1 MRQRDMEVILGVVV
15 FVALVSAILGVVWLS
30 SRLNIRVGDYKLHI
44 VFDDIGTLH
53 AGDHVNVRGIQV
65 GKVLRTGLHLGK
77 PAAYVAIWGAPE
89 GGIPKDSKFWLK
101 SESLLGGYILD
112 IELGASLEV
121 FESES
126 YAIGSVSV
134 GFESLAPEA
143 KRLSERLTD
152 PKVGALSDANLRRI
166 ESTLASLDSL
176 TAAFHQI
183 LTDNRRPLN
192 TLLDS
197 LGGAATEA
205 KGMLG
210 ENRTDVKQVLRQLAK
225 ASSRLDSVTANL
237 GAATGSL
244 RSASDNLRDITQR
257 IRQGDGTVGKLL
269 TDEQLYRDMRRTLS
283 QVDSILVDLKQNP
296 GRYLPRKISIF

>member
-1 MRQRDMEVILGVVV
+1 MEVILGIVV
-15 FVALVSAILGVVWLS
+15 FVALVSVILGVAWLS

-53 AGDHVNVRGIQV
+53 AGDPVNVKGIKV
-65 GKVLRTGLHLGK
+65 GKVLRTELHLGK
-77 PAAYVAIWGAPE
+77 PSAYVAIWDAPE
-89 GGIPKDSKFWLK
+89 GGIPRDSQFWLK
-101 SESLLGGYILD
+101 SESLLGGYIVD
-112 IELGASLEV
+112 IALGDSPETIASDEYV
-121 FESES
+121 S
-126 YAIGSVSV
+126 GRTSV
-134 GFESLAPEA
+134 GLESLAPEA
-143 KRLSERLTD
+143 KRLSERLAD
-152 PKVGALSDANLRRI
+152 PKIGALSDANLHRI
-166 ESTLASLDSL
+166 ESTLASLDSA
-176 TAAFHQI
+176 TAAFHQL
-183 LTDNRRPLN
+183 LTDNQRPLN

-197 LGGAATEA
+197 LGGAASEA

-244 RSASDNLRDITQR
+244 RNASDNLRDITQR
-257 IRQGDGTVGKLL
+257 VRQGDGTVGKLL

-296 GRYLPRKISIF
+296 GRYLPKKISIF

>member
-15 FVALVSAILGVVWLS
+15 FVALASVIVGVAWLS
-30 SRLNIRVGDYKLHI
+30 SQLNIRVGHYRLHI

-65 GKVLRTGLHLGK
+65 GKVLRTELHMGK
-77 PAAYVAIWGAPE
+77 PAAYAAIWAPE
-89 GGIPKDSKFWLK
+89 GGIPKDSKFWLR
-101 SESLLGGYILD
+101 SESLLGGYIVD
-112 IELGASLEV
+112 IELGDSPEV
-121 FESES
+121 FPSEG
-126 YAIGSVSV
+126 YAVGSVSV
-134 GFESLAPEA
+134 GLESLAPEA
-143 KRLSERLTD
+143 KRLSERLAD

-166 ESTLASLDSL
+166 ESTLASLDSA
-176 TAAFHQI
+176 TAALH
-183 LTDNRRPLN
+183 LLLADNRRPLN

-197 LGGAATEA
+197 LGGAAAEA

-210 ENRTDVKQVLRQLAK
+210 ENRSDVKQVLRQLAK

-237 GAATGSL
+237 GAATASL
-244 RSASDNLRDITQR
+244 RSASDNLRGITQR
-257 IRQGDGTVGKLL
+257 IREGDGTVGKLL

-296 GRYLPRKISIF
+296 GRYLPKKISIF

>member
-1 MRQRDMEVILGVVV
+1 MEVILGVVV
-15 FVALVSAILGVVWLS
+15 FVALVSVILGVVWLS

-53 AGDHVNVRGIQV
+53 AGDPVNVKGIKV
-65 GKVLRTGLHLGK
+65 GKVLKTELHLGK
-77 PAAYVAIWGAPE
+77 PSAYVAIWEAPE

-101 SESLLGGYILD
+101 SEGLLGGYIVD
-112 IELGASLEV
+112 IELGSGPETFVSDAYV
-121 FESES
+121 P
-126 YAIGSVSV
+126 GVTSV
-134 GFESLAPEA
+134 GLESLAPEA
-143 KRLSERLTD
+143 KRLSERLAD
-152 PKVGALSDANLRRI
+152 PKVGALSDANLHRV
-166 ESTLASLDSL
+166 ESILASLDSA
-176 TAAFHQI
+176 TAAFHQV
-183 LTDNRRPLN
+183 LADNQRPLN

-296 GRYLPRKISIF
+296 GRYLPKKISIF

>member
-1 MRQRDMEVILGVVV
+1 MRQRDMEVILGVMV
-15 FVALVSAILGVVWLS
+15 FVALVSVILGVVWLS

-53 AGDHVNVRGIQV
+53 AGDHVNVKGIQV

-77 PAAYVAIWGAPE
+77 PAAYAAIWGVPE
-89 GGIPKDSKFWLK
+89 GIPKDSKFWLK

-112 IELGASLEV
+112 IELGNGLEV

-143 KRLSERLTD
+143 KRLSERLAD
-152 PKVGALSDANLRRI
+152 PKAGALSDANLRRI
-166 ESTLASLDSL
+166 ASTLASLDSL
-176 TAAFHQI
+176 TAALNQ
-183 LTDNRRPLN
+183 LLSDNRRPLN

-205 KGMLG
+205 KGMIG
-210 ENRTDVKQVLRQLAK
+210 ENRSDVKQVLRQLARS
-225 ASSRLDSVTANL
+225 SSRLDSVTANL

-244 RSASDNLRDITQR
+244 RSASDNLRDITQK

-296 GRYLPRKISIF
+296 GRYLPKKISIF